1 MILFD
6 MKIELSKE
14 QTEIALSSIQ
24 RFFDEQMNT
33 PIGNIESK
41 ALLKFV
47 IEEIGPSI
55 YNKAILDA
63 QDRIQ
68 IRASELDIELYEE
81 EFQYWRK

>member
-1 MILFD
+1 MGSTI
-6 MKIELSKE
+6 KE

-47 IEEIGPSI
+47 IQEIGPSI